1 MTSVYSTV
9 VYDRIRQSMT
19 IASYLKWA
27 STLSEL
33 TKKGNSL
40 VSANDKITKKGKKL
54 LKKYFF
60 VDIDLA
66 FQSRARWS
74 MTQKENFINS
84 CLIDMNISKFVLVD
98 VERCRDASY
107 KGTDDWKYYDSWLQR
122 GVYYLNVDS
131 NNRTTTF
138 REFKNDEVAIPLG
151 DYFIDGTVYTVT
163 KKTNLYSTMNEDLK
177 QIFLANKTAVHIVV
191 NATRLQLSDL
201 FMRMNSGESLNFE
214 EQINCSYSVTCE
226 VIRELADTQVNSL
239 GEAKLFSEK
248 EINRRKIDGWFA
260 HIFFLWSQSF
270 SSGFTPSAHKKWYSP
285 DSVSNKSVSTF
296 VKDWNSFM
304 ELIGE
309 KVKLFHHKWVL
320 FDLFYQ
326 INSQKKL
333 HKEIV
338 DENVVINFIEMYTK
352 LAEDKKPTY
361 TYEETPTDDSV
372 YFAFRQF
379 TRGGDVN
386 NFNARDRVYQSKG
399 WDISKY
405 FSESNPKDPT
415 RGYTRIEKQAMAV
428 RDNWTDSDGDMF
440 EPETLFDGDKDA
452 GHLIAHN
459 QKGKT
464 VLSNGV
470 IEKMSKN
477 RSKGDDETVVTK

>member
-1 MTSVYSTV
+1 
-9 VYDRIRQSMT
+9 MT

-27 STLSEL
+27 STIAKLKTKL
-33 TKKGNSL
+33 TKKE
-40 VSANDKITKKGKKL
+40 KKL
-54 LKKYFF
+54 LMEYFF
-60 VDIDLA
+60 IDIDLA

-98 VERCRDASY
+98 VERCRDASH
-107 KGTDDWKYYDSWLQR
+107 KGSDDWKYYDSWFVKK
-122 GVYYLNVDS
+122 GVNYLNVDS

-138 REFKNDEVAIPLG
+138 REFANDEVAIPLG
-151 DYFIDGTVYTVT
+151 DYFVNGTTYSVT
-163 KKTNLYSTMNEDLK
+163 KDTNLYSTMNEDLK
-177 QIFLANKTAVHIVV
+177 TIFLANKTSVHIVV
-191 NATRLQLSDL
+191 DATRQQLSDL

-226 VIRELADTQVNSL
+226 VIRDLVDTQVKSL
-239 GEAKLFSEK
+239 GGAKLFSEK

-260 HIFFLWSQSF
+260 HTFYLWNQGFDKSF
-270 SSGFTPSAHKKWYSP
+270 TNTVHTKWYDS

-296 VKDWNSFM
+296 VKDWDSFM

-326 INSQKKL
+326 ITSQKKL
-333 HKEIV
+333 HKEII
-338 DENVVINFIEMYTK
+338 DKNVVINFIEMYTK
-352 LAEDKKPTY
+352 LAEDKKPRY
-361 TYEETPTDDSV
+361 TYDETPTDDSV
-372 YFAFRQF
+372 YFAFKQF

-386 NFNARDRVYQSKG
+386 NFNARGRVYQSKG

-405 FSESNPKDPT
+405 FSGSNPKDPK

-440 EPETLFDGDKDA
+440 EPESLFDGDKDA

-464 VLSNGV
+464 VLSNGM
-470 IEKMSKN
+470 IEKMSQN
-477 RSKGDDETVVTK
+477 RGKGDAETIVIK